1 MNPPRKER
9 LGRGL
14 EVLLGDYLEQEPD
27 TGAARNLKV
36 DTIRPNPFQPRRDFP
51 PEELDELARSIH
63 ENGLLQPLLVRP
75 SKDER
80 GGRYELVA
88 GERRLRA
95 VRQLGWKEISAVI
108 REVDDRTLLVLAL
121 VENLQREAL
130 GALEEAEGYRVLIE
144 DFGLTQGEIAG
155 SVGKDRSTVANTLR
169 LLKLPPSVRKLLEK
183 GDLSVGHARALL
195 GLENP
200 VRAGELARQATK
212 RGWSVRQIEDRIR
225 AAEDRKAPR
234 KGNRGPKDP
243 VVRALEE
250 EIRATLGT
258 RATVRIGKGGK
269 GVIEIPYHSS
279 EDFERLFQLIV
290 GREASDVV
298 S

>member
-1 MNPPRKER
+1 MNPPRKGR

-14 EVLLGDYLEQEPD
+14 EVLLGDYLEEEPEP
-27 TGAARNLKV
+27 GAARNLRV
-36 DTIRPNPFQPRRDFP
+36 DTIQRNPFQPRRDFP
-51 PEELDELARSIH
+51 PEELDELARSIQ

-75 SKDER
+75 SGDEAR
-80 GGRYELVA
+80 GRYELVA

-95 VRQLGWKEISAVI
+95 VTQLGWTDISVVV

-130 GALEEAEGYRVLIE
+130 GPLEEAEGYRVLAE
-144 DFGLTQGEIAG
+144 DFGLTQVEIAE
-155 SVGKDRSTVANTLR
+155 SVGKERSTVANTLR

-183 GDLSVGHARALL
+183 GRLSVGHARALL
-195 GLENP
+195 AVQDP
-200 VRAGELARQATK
+200 VRAGELARRATK

-225 AAEDRKAPR
+225 TAEGRKAPR
-234 KGNRGPKDP
+234 TGKRGQKDP

-258 RATVRIGKGGK
+258 RATVRIGKDGK

>member
-1 MNPPRKER
+1 MNPPRRER

-14 EVLLGDYLEQEPD
+14 EALMGDYLDQEPD
-27 TGAARNLKV
+27 TGTVRDLKV
-36 DTIRPNPFQPRRDFP
+36 DSIRPNPFQPRRDFP
-51 PEELDELARSIH
+51 AEELDELARSIK

-75 SKDER
+75 SGDEA

-95 VRQLGWKEISAVI
+95 VTKLGWTDVSAVI

-130 GALEEAEGYRVLIE
+130 GALEEAEGYRVLVE
-144 DFGLTQGEIAG
+144 DFGLTQGEIAEA
-155 SVGKDRSTVANTLR
+155 VGKDRSTVANTLR
-169 LLKLPPSVRKLLEK
+169 LLKLPPSVRKLLET
-183 GDLSVGHARALL
+183 GALSVGHARALL
-195 GLENP
+195 ALDDP

-212 RGWSVRQIEDRIR
+212 NGWSVRQIEDRIR
-225 AAEDRKAPR
+225 AAEGRKTPG
-234 KGNRGPKDP
+234 KGKRARKDP

-258 RATVRIGKGGK
+258 RATIRVGKGGK
-269 GVIEIPYHSS
+269 GVIEIPYHNSQ
-279 EDFERLFQLIV
+279 DFERLFQLIV